1 MGIFGKKRS
10 AEKDRPGFVS
20 RIVSHTRSES
30 EPHEAVSLDG
40 VQAPVRSEGFPAA
53 NLGASPIP
61 MLSQSMPTDQGA
73 PMRGSRDD
81 GPRPTF
87 HGGAPNPMY
96 AARLPPDA
104 SNAGVTTVPEG
115 GSPAVQSAPSAGAS
129 VDDQLTSQGGA
140 GAPNTSASVPP
151 ASAPGAAAP
160 GAPSTP
166 DRARQQNIVYPW
178 GKKQITMNPPRFLD
192 ENRRAP
198 AGVLSPP
205 PFPRYGHATN
215 QATSANNEVYIFGGL
230 VRDSVKNDMYIMG
243 VEPIQVQ
250 RSTGMKMDVSLNATL
265 VQTSGQ
271 APLPRVGHAAV
282 LVSNVFVLWGG
293 DTKIRAEDKQD
304 EALYLLNLNNREW
317 TRVLAGSDVGPGPV
331 GRYGHT
337 LSIVG
342 SNLLVFGGQVE
353 TTFFDELWRFDLNS
367 LKGTPTWQL
376 VRPTGPAPA
385 RRTGHS
391 AVVYRDRLYIFGG
404 TDGNYHYNDTWCFD
418 LATQTWTELKCV
430 GYIPAPR
437 EGHAACM
444 VDDIMYIFGGRG
456 VDGNDLGDLAS
467 FKISSH
473 RWFMFAHM
481 GPAPFGRSGHTMV
494 TTQNRI
500 LVVGGESFTGA
511 AQDDPT
517 TLHVLDTSKIKYPA
531 KAERSNSKSEESS
544 SQQPAPSVPP
554 SVPPAAP
561 SPAAPAAAAAAAA
574 APSTPQSQPPVTDA
588 ARPPVRAT
596 TPPMQAPMPPA
607 NTTPVDTTRGASSTG
622 LYAPPPQPSPYAGGQ
637 PSGAS
642 SSSMYG
648 TLSAPPTSDVPP
660 AATRTPGTDVDEAV
674 PHAAPPLNTAVYLNR
689 VASTDTPPASMPA
702 ASAAAPASAAPAS
715 AAPASAAPASAAP
728 PSAAPTTAAPRAP
741 QGPPAIPPPQ
751 PPVSQASA
759 PSVAPVEVSAAEAEK
774 ASGLV
779 EASDPPGSREL
790 WLSSMLAIA
799 AKQGVVLPSVND
811 ALAVEQLDVGAEGSE
826 REAMIKSLLTLKTQV
841 SSVRAD
847 LGEQIK
853 AEEARIASQERA
865 RIAALQE
872 AAYYRAKLVA
882 SESTN
887 VEERVM
893 IERQRVAQL
902 EKLLATA
909 TQENTELERKVG
921 VLVDQAKLEAR
932 LRSLVED
939 RLSETTKRA
948 VAAEEA
954 HIKVYDEYSTL
965 QKHSYVTE
973 SLLRDQTAQISSL
986 SSSLAQYQAERD
998 SLEQSVTSK
1007 SRSADTS
1014 RATLAQFQEALS
1026 AAHART
1032 AEYERQRAEHQRQAE
1047 AQSQTVMQLRTDLQ
1061 ARVAELAMKN
1071 GQLEQQAVVVA
1082 ELESIVSN
1090 LQREAQA
1097 HREAATGGLAQLL
1110 ALQQTQST
1118 QRDAAQ
1124 DTRGDV
1130 SQQHLEH
1137 VQALQD
1143 EALAMRQLHEESRAA
1158 VQNMAASLQQATERS
1173 NQLQRTNNKLFG
1185 EVTAQ
1190 RKQLA
1195 QALHELAQVR
1205 DQSQT
1210 SRSSTE
1216 AHARELEEAHVK
1228 NLALRRLLA
1237 ENHVE
1242 IPDEETLKRP
1252 DYLHDR
1258 QTAQLQRELDECRGI
1273 AERATRDLE
1282 SARDQLQQMHLD
1294 LERQQRD
1301 ARARDAS
1308 ASRAELEALRARA
1321 LDAETRLEEATAAHQ
1336 ERTTQLE
1343 NDYLTA
1349 VQFVRN
1355 TENMLRRLK
1364 DEHLKL
1370 RQDNAELRAGL
1381 GRASSATGYADDTSR
1396 GLSAGR
1402 AYRAGDA

>member
-81 GPRPTF
+81 GSRPMF

-104 SNAGVTTVPEG
+104 SSPGASAGFEG
-115 GSPAVQSAPSAGAS
+115 GSPAVQGAPSAGAS
-129 VDDQLTSQGGA
+129 VDDPLTSQGGA
-140 GAPNTSASVPP
+140 GAPNTSASAPP
-151 ASAPGAAAP
+151 APAPSVPAPGAATP

-317 TRVLAGSDVGPGPV
+317 TRVLAGSDTGAGPV
-331 GRYGHT
+331 GRYGHS

-544 SQQPAPSVPP
+544 SQQPAPSAPP
-554 SVPPAAP
+554 SAPPAAAGVAATNV
-561 SPAAPAAAAAAAA
+561 PAP
-574 APSTPQSQPPVTDA
+574 PTPQSQPPVRA
-588 ARPPVRAT
+588 A
-596 TPPMQAPMPPA
+596 TPPMQTPVPPA
-607 NTTPVDTTRGASSTG
+607 NTTPVDTTRGASSAG
-622 LYAPPPQPSPYAGGQ
+622 LYAPPPQPSPYTGPQ

-642 SSSMYG
+642 SSSTYG
-648 TLSAPPTSDVPP
+648 TLSAPPTSDALA
-660 AATRTPGTDVDEAV
+660 AATRTPATDADDAV
-674 PHAAPPLNTAVYLNR
+674 PHAAPPLDTAVYLNR
-689 VASTDTPPASMPA
+689 VASTDAPPAST
-702 ASAAAPASAAPAS
+702 APSS
-715 AAPASAAPASAAP
+715 TAP
-728 PSAAPTTAAPRAP
+728 PSAAPVSAVPRAP
-741 QGPPAIPPPQ
+741 QGPPAIPPPA
-751 PPVSQASA
+751 PPVTQATGPSA
-759 PSVAPVEVSAAEAEK
+759 APVEVPPGEAEK
-774 ASGLV
+774 ASGLL
-779 EASDPPGSREL
+779 EASDPPGTREL

-799 AKQGVVLPSVND
+799 AKQGVVLPTVND

-853 AEEARIASQERA
+853 AEEVRIASQERA

-909 TQENTELERKVG
+909 TQENTELERKVS
-921 VLVDQAKLEAR
+921 VLVDQAKLESR

-1071 GQLEQQAVVVA
+1071 GQLEQQAAVVA

-1110 ALQQTQST
+1110 ALQQSQGT

-1282 SARDQLQQMHLD
+1282 LARDQLQQMHLD

-1301 ARARDAS
+1301 ARAREAS
-1308 ASRAELEALRARA
+1308 ASRAELESLRARA
-1321 LDAETRLEEATAAHQ
+1321 LEAETRLEEATAAHQ

-1381 GRASSATGYADDTSR
+1381 GRASSATGYADDTTR

>member
-30 EPHEAVSLDG
+30 EPHEGVSLDG
-40 VQAPVRSEGFPAA
+40 VQAPVRSEAFPAA

-104 SNAGVTTVPEG
+104 SNAGATTGPEG

-140 GAPNTSASVPP
+140 GAPNTSTSAPS

-317 TRVLAGSDVGPGPV
+317 TRVLAGSDVGAGPV
-331 GRYGHT
+331 GRYGHS

-544 SQQPAPSVPP
+544 SQQPAPSAPP
-554 SVPPAAP
+554 SAP
-561 SPAAPAAAAAAAA
+561 PAAPAAPAALPLPPLLPRAPFHAAVAAAGAHAA
-574 APSTPQSQPPVTDA
+574 
-588 ARPPVRAT
+588 
-596 TPPMQAPMPPA
+596 A
-607 NTTPVDTTRGASSTG
+607 NTTPVDTTRGASSAG

-660 AATRTPGTDVDEAV
+660 TATRTPGTDADDAV

-702 ASAAAPASAAPAS
+702 ASAAAPRGCSRIDSASVCGTHVCGAAR
-715 AAPASAAPASAAP
+715 AA
-728 PSAAPTTAAPRAP
+728 
-741 QGPPAIPPPQ
+741 GPPAIPPPQ

-759 PSVAPVEVSAAEAEK
+759 PSVAPIEVSAAEAEK

-1071 GQLEQQAVVVA
+1071 GQLEQQAAVVA

-1258 QTAQLQRELDECRGI
+1258 QTAQLQRELDGCRGI

-1282 SARDQLQQMHLD
+1282 LARDQLQQMHLD

-1301 ARARDAS
+1301 AR
-1308 ASRAELEALRARA
+1308 RATHPRR
-1321 LDAETRLEEATAAHQ
+1321 AETRLEEATAAHQ

-1381 GRASSATGYADDTSR
+1381 GRASSATGYVDDTSR

>member
-10 AEKDRPGFVS
+10 ADKDRPGLVS

-40 VQAPVRSEGFPAA
+40 VQAPGRSEGFPAA

-61 MLSQSMPTDQGA
+61 MLSKSMPTDQGA
-73 PMRGSRDD
+73 AMRGSRDE
-81 GPRPTF
+81 GSRPMF

-96 AARLPPDA
+96 ASRLPPDA
-104 SNAGVTTVPEG
+104 SSPGASAGIEG
-115 GSPAVQSAPSAGAS
+115 GSPAGQGAPSAGAS
-129 VDDQLTSQGGA
+129 VDDPLTSQGGA
-140 GAPNTSASVPP
+140 GAPNTSTGAPPTQTPSVPTP
-151 ASAPGAAAP
+151 NASAP

-293 DTKIRAEDKQD
+293 DTKVRAEDKQD
-304 EALYLLNLNNREW
+304 EALYLLNLNNRDW
-317 TRVLAGSDVGPGPV
+317 TRVLAGSDTGAGPV

-367 LKGTPTWQL
+367 LKSTPTWQL

-494 TTQNRI
+494 TSQNRI

-531 KAERSNSKSEESS
+531 KTEPSSSKSEESS
-544 SQQPAPSVPP
+544 SQQPAPSAPP
-554 SVPPAAP
+554 SAPPAATP
-561 SPAAPAAAAAAAA
+561 VAAASAPA
-574 APSTPQSQPPVTDA
+574 PPTPQSQPQAADA
-588 ARPPVRAT
+588 PRPPVRAA
-596 TPPMQAPMPPA
+596 TPPMQTPVPPA
-607 NTTPVDTTRGASSTG
+607 NTTPVETARGPSSAG
-622 LYAPPPQPSPYAGGQ
+622 LYAPPSQPSPYAPPQ

-642 SSSMYG
+642 SSSTYG
-648 TLSAPPTSDVPP
+648 TLSVPTTADALA
-660 AATRTPGTDVDEAV
+660 AATRTPGTDADDAV
-674 PHAAPPLNTAVYLNR
+674 PQAAPPLNTAVYLNR
-689 VASTDTPPASMPA
+689 VASTDS
-702 ASAAAPASAAPAS
+702 APASAAPS
-715 AAPASAAPASAAP
+715 S
-728 PSAAPTTAAPRAP
+728 AAPRAP
-741 QGPPAIPPPQ
+741 QGPPAIPPPA
-751 PPVSQASA
+751 PPVTQVKPSA
-759 PSVAPVEVSAAEAEK
+759 APVEVPAGEAEK
-774 ASGLV
+774 ASGLL
-779 EASDPPGSREL
+779 EASDPSGNREL

-799 AKQGVVLPSVND
+799 AKQGVVLPTAND

-826 REAMIKSLLTLKTQV
+826 REAMIKSLLTLKMQV

-853 AEEARIASQERA
+853 AEEVRIASQERA

-921 VLVDQAKLEAR
+921 VLVDQAKLESR

-1047 AQSQTVMQLRTDLQ
+1047 AQNQTVMQLRTDLQ
-1061 ARVAELAMKN
+1061 ARIAELAVKN
-1071 GQLEQQAVVVA
+1071 GQLEQQAAVVA

-1110 ALQQTQST
+1110 ALQQSQGT

-1124 DTRGDV
+1124 DARGDV

-1282 SARDQLQQMHLD
+1282 LARDQLQQMHLD

-1301 ARARDAS
+1301 ARAREVS
-1308 ASRAELEALRARA
+1308 ATRAELEALRARA
-1321 LDAETRLEEATAAHQ
+1321 LDAEARLEEATVAHQ

>member
-1 MGIFGKKRS
+1 MSRVVPHARS
-10 AEKDRPGFVS
+10 D
-20 RIVSHTRSES
+20 SETQDLIAGDAQHAAS
-30 EPHEAVSLDG
+30 STDKYSSMQSSTLPTSIPN
-40 VQAPVRSEGFPAA
+40 QALNNGP
-53 NLGASPIP
+53 L
-61 MLSQSMPTDQGA
+61 QQGRA
-73 PMRGSRDD
+73 SRDE
-81 GPRPTF
+81 GPRPMFNANSANSNYPQRSSTDPLELSN
-87 HGGAPNPMY
+87 GGMQMNTSPASQMRTATMTPGGSMPNEGIASNLASGSQNLSSNPPGS
-96 AARLPPDA
+96 LPP
-104 SNAGVTTVPEG
+104 
-115 GSPAVQSAPSAGAS
+115 
-129 VDDQLTSQGGA
+129 
-140 GAPNTSASVPP
+140 
-151 ASAPGAAAP
+151 AAP
-160 GAPSTP
+160 QQPSTP
-166 DRARQQNIVYPW
+166 ERQRQQNIVYPW
-178 GKKQITMNPPRFLD
+178 GKKTIHLNPPRFLD
-192 ENRRAP
+192 ETRRAP
-198 AGVLSPP
+198 AGVLSPA

-215 QATSANNEVYIFGGL
+215 QATGTNNEVYIFGGL
-230 VRDSVKNDMYIMG
+230 VRDSVKNDMYIME

-250 RSTGMKMDVSLNATL
+250 RSTGIKMDVSLTATL

-293 DTKIRAEDKQD
+293 DTKIRAEDSQD

-317 TRVLAGSDVGPGPV
+317 TRVMAGAEHGRGPV
-331 GRYGHT
+331 GRYGHS
-337 LSIVG
+337 LSIIG
-342 SNLLVFGGQVE
+342 SNLLIFGGQVE
-353 TTFFDELWRFDLNS
+353 SEFFDELWRFDLNS

-376 VRPTGPAPA
+376 IRPNSPTPA

-391 AVVYRDRLYIFGG
+391 AVVHREKLYIFGG

-418 LATQTWTELKCV
+418 FPTQTWTELKCV

-437 EGHAACM
+437 EGHSACM

-500 LVVGGESFTGA
+500 LVVGGESFTGS

-531 KAERSNSKSEESS
+531 KTERGSAKSDEGSSNTAGAQDAPLPSTPGASTAIPTSAPPSMPEMQSP
-544 SQQPAPSVPP
+544 SQQVPQTPSASMHPV
-554 SVPPAAP
+554 VQAP
-561 SPAAPAAAAAAAA
+561 SP
-574 APSTPQSQPPVTDA
+574 SQVISQPGSQL
-588 ARPPVRAT
+588 PPQRSHQPGASISIPGQTTSEEETRGVSNPSLISSPSST
-596 TPPMQAPMPPA
+596 TPYTA
-607 NTTPVDTTRGASSTG
+607 T
-622 LYAPPPQPSPYAGGQ
+622 Q
-637 PSGAS
+637 PSGQFSSGAS
-642 SSSMYG
+642 HSLYSGM
-648 TLSAPPTSDVPP
+648 TSAPPSDLPISGDPNPV
-660 AATRTPGTDVDEAV
+660 ADDST
-674 PHAAPPLNTAVYLNR
+674 PHAAPPLNTAVYLNH
-689 VASTDTPPASMPA
+689 VGPHETPFQSSMLTNSVPTTNSSNNASRSSEPPITGPTNVPAPMPSVSIERAPSTNFAVTDSNKDVTSQANDSPAS
-702 ASAAAPASAAPAS
+702 
-715 AAPASAAPASAAP
+715 
-728 PSAAPTTAAPRAP
+728 
-741 QGPPAIPPPQ
+741 
-751 PPVSQASA
+751 
-759 PSVAPVEVSAAEAEK
+759 
-774 ASGLV
+774 
-779 EASDPPGSREL
+779 REM
-790 WLSSMLAIA
+790 WLSSMLALA
-799 AKQGVVLPSVND
+799 VKQGFVLPESND
-811 ALAVEQLDVGAEGSE
+811 SLPVEQFDTGVDGSE
-826 REAMIKSLLTLKTQV
+826 KEAMVKSLLTLKTQV
-841 SSVRAD
+841 SSLRAD

-853 AEEARIASQERA
+853 AEETRIASQERA

-887 VEERVM
+887 VEERVL
-893 IERQRVAQL
+893 IERQRVGQL

-909 TQENTELERKVG
+909 TRENTELERKVG
-921 VLVDQAKLEAR
+921 MLTDQAKLEAR

-939 RLSETTKRA
+939 RLGETTKRA

-986 SSSLAQYQAERD
+986 SSALAQYQAERD
-998 SLEQSVTSK
+998 SLEQSMSSK

-1014 RATLAQFQEALS
+1014 RATLAQFQEALN

-1032 AEYERQRAEHQRQAE
+1032 AEYERQRVEHLRQAE

-1071 GQLEQQAVVVA
+1071 GQLEQQATVVA

-1110 ALQQTQST
+1110 ALQQAQNS
-1118 QRDAAQ
+1118 QRDGAPDSRNA
-1124 DTRGDV
+1124 DV

-1143 EALAMRQLHEESRAA
+1143 EAQAMRQLHEEARSSI
-1158 VQNMAASLQQATERS
+1158 QKMAASLQQATERS
-1173 NQLQRTNNKLFG
+1173 NSLQRTNNKLFA
-1185 EVTAQ
+1185 EVTSQ

-1195 QALHELAQVR
+1195 QALHELSQVR

-1216 AHARELEEAHVK
+1216 AHARELEEVQVK

-1242 IPDEETLKRP
+1242 IPDEETLQRP
-1252 DYLHDR
+1252 EFLHDR
-1258 QTAQLQRELDECRGI
+1258 HTAQLQRELEEYRNVAQQSANELQQAREELEHMHQELQQQQREAQAKDI
-1273 AERATRDLE
+1273 AKARSDLE
-1282 SARDQLQQMHLD
+1282 MM
-1294 LERQQRD
+1294 
-1301 ARARDAS
+1301 
-1308 ASRAELEALRARA
+1308 RARA
-1321 LDAETRLEEATAAHQ
+1321 EDAENRLEEATLAHQ
-1336 ERTTQLE
+1336 ERTSQLE

-1370 RQDNAELRAGL
+1370 RQDNAELRAGFARAPSAAANVEDQP
-1381 GRASSATGYADDTSR
+1381 RASLAT
-1396 GLSAGR
+1396 R
-1402 AYRAGDA
+1402 AN